1 MRLAVHPTAVSSAVA
16 IALAIAAPAA
26 SAGLELN
33 HGPNL
38 SSQATSATASV
49 RSHPDDQTA
58 LPRGV
63 RVPQSSRG
71 LRPSDLA
78 ALDRAQAREEKALAA
93 NLAPPTRFANAPRPA
108 TIAAPSLP
116 VASGSFDWGD
126 GAIGAGVAGLI
137 VLLLTAGHRAV
148 RQRRRPATPN

>member
-33 HGPNL
+33 PGPNL

-49 RSHPDDQTA
+49 RSHPDEQPELT
-58 LPRGV
+58 RGV
-63 RVPQSSRG
+63 RVPPSPRG
-71 LRPSDLA
+71 LGPPDLA
-78 ALDRAQAREEKALAA
+78 ALDRVQAREAKVLAA
-93 NLAPPTRFANAPRPA
+93 NLAHPTRSANAPRPA

-116 VASGSFDWGD
+116 AASDSFNWGD
-126 GAIGAGVAGLI
+126 GAIGAGAAGLI
-137 VLLLTAGHRAV
+137 VLLLTAGHRAM